1 MNELSIMKE
10 LDLEMTMPS
19 AEEFQKNFSY
29 KKSKVFLKKRYVLSS
44 FALIL
49 ICFGFLIGNLKITNM
64 ETGDTISLVTS
75 PIAATTTKKDIIS
88 IPTGIVKANPFVPY
102 RSIGSDAQLSKDL
115 INDIPKYDLISPPE
129 ALSENSEANKML
141 STVVSGILYDKY
153 SPSAILNIGGSDYL
167 VKKGDT
173 VSKYKVISIEQN
185 SVTVKS
191 GKNTYTAGIGEL
203 ITDGS
208 VNYNDISD
216 LDKKFG
222 GKR

>member
-1 MNELSIMKE
+1 M
-10 LDLEMTMPS
+10 
-19 AEEFQKNFSY
+19 
-29 KKSKVFLKKRYVLSS
+29 
-44 FALIL
+44 
-49 ICFGFLIGNLKITNM
+49 
-64 ETGDTISLVTS
+64 
-75 PIAATTTKKDIIS
+75 
-88 IPTGIVKANPFVPY
+88 
-102 RSIGSDAQLSKDL
+102 
-115 INDIPKYDLISPPE
+115 
-129 ALSENSEANKML
+129 
-141 STVVSGILYDKY
+141 
-153 SPSAILNIGGSDYL
+153 